1 MKPYSLIIYILL
13 ISCTGV
19 KETVAPRMESEESSD
34 TEKQEKVR
42 FDESFDPLTLNDD
55 TWVIEKK
62 SHLHKNQMVTSGET
76 DEREA
81 GHKKEMKEQIVF
93 GFRVQLYSTTDY
105 YMALGVRDEAGAKLL
120 DDIYVDYEQPYYKV
134 RAGNFTMRE
143 NAEEIKNI
151 AKSLGYTDAW
161 VIQTNVLLKK

>member
-1 MKPYSLIIYILL
+1 MKPYFLNIFILL

-19 KETVAPRMESEESSD
+19 KETVAPRIESEGSND
-34 TEKQEKVR
+34 PEKQEKVR

-62 SHLHKNQMVTSGET
+62 SHLHKNQMVTSVET
-76 DEREA
+76 DERDAADE
-81 GHKKEMKEQIVF
+81 KEMKEQIVF

-105 YMALGVRDEAGAKLL
+105 YMALGVRDEAGSKLQ